1 MQARRAKG
9 YFMAKTS
16 ESMSEDDK
24 SNRIYF
30 QLPPEYWD
38 ASQDQKELYLE
49 SLLRPLF
56 PDSTEIEK

>member
-1 MQARRAKG
+1 
-9 YFMAKTS
+9 MAKTS